1 MRLQTQRGPAP
12 LCTLRLDPACGL
24 QIPES
29 RSWPYSRRFSAGHSI
44 YASPAGS
51 LPVFAS
57 SLSSYMRLLLLGCC
71 FRRPGTPPSKTMLW
85 PLCGNPLRTTRVVAK
100 PPPGGSAVPIPGHE
114 GTHPESAGQGRSSPG
129 LAWAGEGGWRAPL
142 RERSSIRKTKS
153 SHALWPMPSRTPAC
167 FLGRPG
173 MQRNNATAG
182 GSCGAARCVA
192 DDVLLGGRASQG
204 RGRPSAPA
212 PSAAYSCGVWL
223 PAVRACLGLEPDSA
237 SERTSDGLAS
247 APDPG

>member
-167 FLGRPG
+167 SLAVRACKETTPLRGDHAAQHGAWRMMSYWAGAHPRGAAGRP
-173 MQRNNATAG
+173 RLRRPRRIPVA
-182 GSCGAARCVA
+182 CGY
-192 DDVLLGGRASQG
+192 
-204 RGRPSAPA
+204 RPSAPA
-212 PSAAYSCGVWL
+212 
-223 PAVRACLGLEPDSA
+223 
-237 SERTSDGLAS
+237 
-247 APDPG
+247 